1 MRDGQISSLKHADN
15 CIGKRYDR
23 GAGSVSAPAGR
34 SSGSSRNMW
43 MSTRMN
49 WRRREHGAVLA
60 RNI

>member
-15 CIGKRYDR
+15 CIGNRYV
-23 GAGSVSAPAGR
+23 GSAGRVSAPAGR

-43 MSTRMN
+43 MSKRMN

-60 RNI
+60 RII

>member
-1 MRDGQISSLKHADN
+1 MKDGQTYSLKHADN
-15 CIGKRYDR
+15 CIVERYVR
-23 GAGSVSAPAGR
+23 SAGRFSAPAGR

-49 WRRREHGAVLA
+49 WRRREHGAMLA

>member
-15 CIGKRYDR
+15 CIGNRYDR
-23 GAGSVSAPAGR
+23 SAGSVSAPAGR